1 MVFVALLSL
10 VVCSGLSRL
19 DLGHPQRTKGQVRN
33 EFHNGL
39 RKVGIG
45 MVQPLPSK
53 PKPEDVKRPTR
64 EAAFF

>member
-19 DLGHPQRTKGQVRN
+19 DLGHTQRTKGQVRD

-39 RKVGIG
+39 RKAG
-45 MVQPLPSK
+45 
-53 PKPEDVKRPTR
+53 
-64 EAAFF
+64 